1 MATDA
6 TIEAP
11 GEAPRPSGTFASLH
25 YRDFRY
31 LWLGQVGHA
40 ASLWMEQIARPVLI
54 LQLTDSALMVG
65 LVVAARMIPML
76 IFGLFAGV
84 VADRFNKK
92 RILLTTQ
99 AVTMSVQFLTAALV
113 ISGLIEVWMV
123 FITTFI
129 AGTSMSFNQPARQS
143 ILPKLVPRESLLN
156 AVALNTSA
164 INIMRIVGPAI
175 AGVLLFIGIGSV
187 YLVQGFILAVV
198 MLVTSLMHV
207 PSEPRPREEQISML
221 GDLRESLR
229 FVAET
234 PVVLSIMGPAL
245 ILFVFGFPYQSVFVP
260 LFAKQVFELGNSGVG
275 WLTMVTGAG
284 ALAGSLFLASRGT
297 LGRRGLV
304 LLGCL
309 ALFSTGLLLIS
320 RSEYLAFTIVVL
332 AGTACMSN
340 AYISLTNSLLLELS
354 PEEMHGRVMSLL
366 SLDRGLVPLGAT
378 IAGALA
384 TTLGPEDALLVMS
397 LICLSLTALVAV
409 AAPALRR
416 L

>member
-1 MATDA
+1 MATEA
-6 TIEAP
+6 TIEAA
-11 GEAPRPSGTFASLH
+11 GETPPPSGTFASLH

-76 IFGLFAGV
+76 LFGLFAGV

-113 ISGLIEVWMV
+113 LTGLIEVWMV
-123 FITTFI
+123 FVTTFI

-164 INIMRIVGPAI
+164 INIMRILGPAL

-187 YLVQGFILAVV
+187 YLVQGCMLAGV

-207 PSEPRPREEQISML
+207 PYEPRPKDEQVSML

-260 LFAKQVFELGNSGVG
+260 LFAKHVFELGDSGVG

-284 ALAGSLFLASRGT
+284 ALVGSLFLASRGT
-297 LGRRGLV
+297 LGRRGLM

-309 ALFSTGLLLIS
+309 ALFSSGLLIIS
-320 RSEYLAFTIVVL
+320 RSDFLLFTIVVL

-384 TTLGPEDALLVMS
+384 ATLGPEDALLVMS
-397 LICLSLTALVAV
+397 VICLSLTAIVAV

-416 L
+416 I

>member
-1 MATDA
+1 
-6 TIEAP
+6 
-11 GEAPRPSGTFASLH
+11 
-25 YRDFRY
+25 
-31 LWLGQVGHA
+31 
-40 ASLWMEQIARPVLI
+40 
-54 LQLTDSALMVG
+54 
-65 LVVAARMIPML
+65 
-76 IFGLFAGV
+76 
-84 VADRFNKK
+84 
-92 RILLTTQ
+92 
-99 AVTMSVQFLTAALV
+99 
-113 ISGLIEVWMV
+113 
-123 FITTFI
+123 
-129 AGTSMSFNQPARQS
+129 
-143 ILPKLVPRESLLN
+143 LLN

-164 INIMRIVGPAI
+164 INIMRIVGPAL
-175 AGVLLFIGIGSV
+175 AGVLLFSGIGSV
-187 YLVQGFILAVV
+187 YLVQGCMLAGV

-207 PSEPRPREEQISML
+207 PYEPRPKDEQVSML

-260 LFAKQVFELGNSGVG
+260 LFAKQVFELGDSGVG

-297 LGRRGLV
+297 LGRRGLM

-309 ALFSTGLLLIS
+309 ALFSTGLLIIS
-320 RSEYLAFTIVVL
+320 RSDFLLFTIVVL

-384 TTLGPEDALLVMS
+384 AALGPEDALLVMS
-397 LICLSLTALVAV
+397 LICLSLTAIVAV

-416 L
+416 I